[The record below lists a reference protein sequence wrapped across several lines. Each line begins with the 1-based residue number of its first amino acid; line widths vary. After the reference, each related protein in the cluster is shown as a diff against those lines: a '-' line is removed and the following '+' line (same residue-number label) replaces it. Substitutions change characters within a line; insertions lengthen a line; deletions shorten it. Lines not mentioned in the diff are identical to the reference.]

1 MSDADNAKP
10 ARKQLKPFQKRVIKL
25 AREKAAAEGI
35 DWKSLAQEDRKLIR
49 SEVREELKAKRAAKK
64 AAGTGA

>member
-1 MSDADNAKP
+1 MSDADNATP
-10 ARKQLKPFQKRVIKL
+10 ARKQLKPFQKRILKQ

-35 DWKSLAQEDRKLIR
+35 DWKSLPKEDRKLIK
-49 SEVREELKAKRAAKK
+49 SEVRGELKAKRAAKK